1 MVTARYAQVA
11 PEDLA
16 DMLPRAHP
24 RTKVATAPLKRTT
37 QEPLR
42 HQGAT
47 PVQSARPPRYD
58 FVRT

>member
-16 DMLPRAHP
+16 DMLRRAHP

-37 QEPLR
+37 QWPL

-47 PVQSARPPRYD
+47 PGASARPPRYD